1 MMNTLSTNYPELSAR
16 HKANIAAS
24 LAHRL
29 DRARATRNFQLL
41 TLLEQEQQQLI
52 QSEPT
57 QQQQQQQQTAFTNP
71 IQWGKAVWFRL
82 VDAIANSSRISI
94 KAVTMSD
101 SGAVIWRA
109 YDPTTGETRYAETE
123 ADLIDW
129 IEAQRYGS
137 GVSEISY
144 SRAAKFR
151 HIL

>member
-1 MMNTLSTNYPELSAR
+1 MMNTLVNNYSELSAR

-29 DRARATRNFQLL
+29 DQARATCNFQLL

-52 QSEPT
+52 QSEPN
-57 QQQQQQQQTAFTNP
+57 QQTAVSNS
-71 IQWGKAVWFRL
+71 IQWGKAVWDRL
-82 VDAIANSSRISI
+82 INAIANRSRISI

-109 YDPTTGETRYAETE
+109 YNPTTGETRYAETE

-129 IEAQRYGS
+129 MEAQRYGS
-137 GVSEISY
+137 GVSDISY

-151 HIL
+151 QIL

>member
-29 DRARATRNFQLL
+29 DRARAARNFQLL
-41 TLLEQEQQQLI
+41 TLLEQEQQLM
-52 QSEPT
+52 QSEQT
-57 QQQQQQQQTAFTNP
+57 QQQTAFTNP
-71 IQWGKAVWFRL
+71 IQWGKAVWYRL

-94 KAVTMSD
+94 KPVTMSN
-101 SGAVIWRA
+101 SGTVIWRA
-109 YDPTTGETRYAETE
+109 YDPTTGKTRYAETE
-123 ADLIDW
+123 AELIDW

-137 GVSEISY
+137 GVSEIPY

-151 HIL
+151 QIL

>member
-1 MMNTLSTNYPELSAR
+1 MMNTLLINHPELSAR

-52 QSEPT
+52 QSEST
-57 QQQQQQQQTAFTNP
+57 QQAGFSNP
-71 IQWGKAVWFRL
+71 IQWGKAVWYRL
-82 VDAIANSSRISI
+82 IDAIANSSRISI
-94 KAVTMSD
+94 EAVTMSD

-109 YDPTTGETRYAETE
+109 YDPTTGKTRYAETE

-129 IEAQRYGS
+129 IEAQQYGS
-137 GVSEISY
+137 DVSEIAY